1 MPARF
6 KTPKSILWIADR
18 GYPLAWMLTKATA
31 RPACVLPLLR
41 FWFTLNI
48 SDMQKGIRFNGRPV
62 WAEIRLSALAH
73 NMKAI
78 QRHVNPRGV
87 QSASRRRQIL
97 AVVKANAYGHGAVPV
112 ARALARSGAD
122 WFGVTCTAEGIE
134 LREGKIRKPIL
145 VLTGFWPGEEKR
157 LLEYEL
163 TPAITR
169 CEQLRLLERAAA
181 RARRRVKFHVKFQT
195 GMNRLGLSPEDVPC
209 FARTLA
215 SCPHIQCEGIFTH
228 FASSEV
234 FTDDRVEQ
242 QQKEFERVLEHLRG
256 LGISAPLIHMANSA
270 AVASR
275 PRTWGSMVRPG
286 LVLYGYHQSYDPP
299 ELTAQTNAKLPLQ
312 PALALRARLI
322 SLRDTAPGQAVGYN
336 GRWVAQ
342 RASRIAVIS
351 AGYADGLPRALTNK
365 GRVIIRGRF
374 APLVGTVSMDL
385 TTADVTDIPDVS
397 VGDVATFYGADGDAT
412 QYVSEVAG
420 QLGTVTSELCC
431 ALGTRVPRFYLP

>member
-1 MPARF
+1 
-6 KTPKSILWIADR
+6 
-18 GYPLAWMLTKATA
+18 
-31 RPACVLPLLR
+31 
-41 FWFTLNI
+41 
-48 SDMQKGIRFNGRPV
+48 MQRGIRFNGRPV

-73 NMKAI
+73 NIKAI
-78 QRHVNPRGV
+78 RRHINSGETRSATRPQRK
-87 QSASRRRQIL
+87 IL
-97 AVVKANAYGHGAVPV
+97 AIVKANAYGHGAVPV
-112 ARALARSGAD
+112 SRALAKAGAD
-122 WFGVTCTAEGIE
+122 WFGVTSTAEGIE

-157 LLEYEL
+157 LIQYDL

-169 CEQLRLLERAAA
+169 CEQLRLLERVAA

-195 GMNRLGLSPEDVPC
+195 GMNRLGLSPGDVPC

-215 SCPHIQCEGIFTH
+215 ASPHLECEGVFTH

-234 FTDDRVEQ
+234 FTDRRVEEQ
-242 QQKEFERVLEHLRG
+242 QREFECILDHLRR

-275 PRTWGSMVRPG
+275 PQTWASMIRPG
-286 LVLYGYHQSYDPP
+286 LVLYGYHQSYEPP
-299 ELTAQTNAKLPLQ
+299 ELTAQTNATLPLQ

-322 SLRDTAPGQAVGYN
+322 SLRDTPPGQAVGYN

-342 RASRIAVIS
+342 RPSRVAVIS
-351 AGYADGLPRALTNK
+351 AGYADGLPRSLTNK
-365 GRVIIRGRF
+365 GRVIVRGQF

-385 TTADVTDIPDVS
+385 TTADVTDIPGVA
-397 VGDVATFYGADGDAT
+397 VGDVATFYGADGNAT
-412 QYVSEVAG
+412 QYVSEVAR

-431 ALGTRVPRFYLP
+431 ALGTRVPRFYLD

>member
-1 MPARF
+1 
-6 KTPKSILWIADR
+6 
-18 GYPLAWMLTKATA
+18 
-31 RPACVLPLLR
+31 
-41 FWFTLNI
+41 
-48 SDMQKGIRFNGRPV
+48 MQRGIRFNGRPV

-73 NMKAI
+73 NIKAI
-78 QRHVNPRGV
+78 RRHIDSGETRSAKGPQRK
-87 QSASRRRQIL
+87 IL

-112 ARALARSGAD
+112 SRALAKAGAD
-122 WFGVTCTAEGIE
+122 WFGVTSTAEGIE

-157 LLEYEL
+157 LIQHDL

-169 CEQLRLLERAAA
+169 CEQLRFLERAAA

-195 GMNRLGLSPEDVPC
+195 GMNRLGLSPGDVPC

-215 SCPHIQCEGIFTH
+215 ASPHLECEGVFTH

-234 FTDDRVEQ
+234 FTDQRVEEQ
-242 QQKEFERVLEHLRG
+242 QREFECILEHLGR
-256 LGISAPLIHMANSA
+256 LGISAPLVHMANSA

-275 PRTWGSMVRPG
+275 PQTWATMIRPG
-286 LVLYGYHQSYDPP
+286 LVLYGYHQSYEPP
-299 ELTAQTNAKLPLQ
+299 ELTVQTNANLPLQ

-342 RASRIAVIS
+342 RPSRVAVIS
-351 AGYADGLPRALTNK
+351 AGYADGLPRSLTNK
-365 GRVIIRGRF
+365 GRVIVRGQF

-385 TTADVTDIPDVS
+385 TTADVTDIPGVA
-397 VGDVATFYGADGDAT
+397 VGDVATFYGVDGNAT
-412 QYVSEVAG
+412 QYVSDVAR

-431 ALGTRVPRFYLP
+431 ALGTRVPRFYLA

>member
-1 MPARF
+1 
-6 KTPKSILWIADR
+6 
-18 GYPLAWMLTKATA
+18 
-31 RPACVLPLLR
+31 
-41 FWFTLNI
+41 
-48 SDMQKGIRFNGRPV
+48 MQRGIRFDGRPV

-73 NMKAI
+73 NLKAI
-78 QRHVNPRGV
+78 RRHVHPGERRSGSRPPRK
-87 QSASRRRQIL
+87 IL

-112 ARALARSGAD
+112 ARALARAGAD

-157 LLEYEL
+157 LLEHDL

-181 RARRRVKFHVKFQT
+181 RARQRVKFHVKFQT
-195 GMNRLGLSPEDVPC
+195 GMNRLGLSPGDVPC
-209 FARTLA
+209 FARTLTA
-215 SCPHIQCEGIFTH
+215 SPHLECEGIFTH
-228 FASSEV
+228 FASSEI
-234 FTDDRVEQ
+234 FTCDSVEE
-242 QQKEFERVLEHLRG
+242 QQKEFERILDHLRS
-256 LGISAPLIHMANSA
+256 LGISAPLIHLANSA

-275 PRTWGSMVRPG
+275 PGTWADMVRPG
-286 LVLYGYHQSYDPP
+286 LVLYGYHQSYEPP
-299 ELTAQTNAKLPLQ
+299 ELTAQANAKLPLE
-312 PALALRARLI
+312 PALSLRARLI
-322 SLRDTAPGQAVGYN
+322 SMREVAPGQAVGYN
-336 GRWVAQ
+336 GRWVA
-342 RASRIAVIS
+342 RRPSRIAVIS

-374 APLVGTVSMDL
+374 APLVGAVSMDL
-385 TTADVTDIPDVS
+385 TTADVTDIPDVT
-397 VGDVATFYGADGDAT
+397 VGDVATFYGTDGNTA

>member
-1 MPARF
+1 
-6 KTPKSILWIADR
+6 
-18 GYPLAWMLTKATA
+18 
-31 RPACVLPLLR
+31 
-41 FWFTLNI
+41 
-48 SDMQKGIRFNGRPV
+48 MQRGIRFNGRPV

-73 NMKAI
+73 NIKAI
-78 QRHVNPRGV
+78 RRHIDSGETRSAKGPQRK
-87 QSASRRRQIL
+87 IL

-112 ARALARSGAD
+112 SRALAKAGAD
-122 WFGVTCTAEGIE
+122 WFGLTSTAEGIE

-157 LLEYEL
+157 LIQNDL

-169 CEQLRLLERAAA
+169 CEQLRFLERAAA

-195 GMNRLGLSPEDVPC
+195 GMNRLGLSPGDVPC

-215 SCPHIQCEGIFTH
+215 ASPHLECEGVFTH

-234 FTDDRVEQ
+234 FTDQRVEEQ
-242 QQKEFERVLEHLRG
+242 QREFECILEHLGR
-256 LGISAPLIHMANSA
+256 LGISAPLVHMANSA

-275 PRTWGSMVRPG
+275 PQTWATMIRPS
-286 LVLYGYHQSYDPP
+286 LVLYGYHQSYEPP
-299 ELTAQTNAKLPLQ
+299 ELTVQTNANLPLQ

-342 RASRIAVIS
+342 RPSRVAVIS
-351 AGYADGLPRALTNK
+351 AGYADGLPRSLTNK
-365 GRVIIRGRF
+365 GRVIVRGQF

-385 TTADVTDIPDVS
+385 TTADVTDIPGVA
-397 VGDVATFYGADGDAT
+397 VGDVATFYGVDGNAT
-412 QYVSEVAG
+412 QYVSDVAR

-431 ALGTRVPRFYLP
+431 ALGTRVPRFYLA

>member
-1 MPARF
+1 
-6 KTPKSILWIADR
+6 
-18 GYPLAWMLTKATA
+18 
-31 RPACVLPLLR
+31 
-41 FWFTLNI
+41 
-48 SDMQKGIRFNGRPV
+48 MQRGIRFNGRPV

-73 NMKAI
+73 NIKAI
-78 QRHVNPRGV
+78 RRHIDTGETRSAKRPQRK
-87 QSASRRRQIL
+87 IL

-112 ARALARSGAD
+112 SRALAKAGAD
-122 WFGVTCTAEGIE
+122 WFGVTSTAEGIE

-157 LLEYEL
+157 LIQHDL

-169 CEQLRLLERAAA
+169 CEQLRFLERAAA

-195 GMNRLGLSPEDVPC
+195 GMNRLGLSPGDVPC

-215 SCPHIQCEGIFTH
+215 ASPHLECEGVFTH

-234 FTDDRVEQ
+234 FTDQRVEEQ
-242 QQKEFERVLEHLRG
+242 QREFECILEHLGR
-256 LGISAPLIHMANSA
+256 LGISAPLVHMANSA

-275 PRTWGSMVRPG
+275 PQTWATMIRPG
-286 LVLYGYHQSYDPP
+286 LVLYGYHQSYEPP
-299 ELTAQTNAKLPLQ
+299 ELTVQTNANLPLQ

-336 GRWVAQ
+336 GRWIAQ
-342 RASRIAVIS
+342 RPSRVAVIS
-351 AGYADGLPRALTNK
+351 AGYADGLPRSLTNK
-365 GRVIIRGRF
+365 GRVIVRGQF

-385 TTADVTDIPDVS
+385 TTADVTDIPGVA
-397 VGDVATFYGADGDAT
+397 VGDVATFYGVDGNAT
-412 QYVSEVAG
+412 QYVSDVAR

-431 ALGTRVPRFYLP
+431 ALGTRVPRFYLA

>member
-1 MPARF
+1 
-6 KTPKSILWIADR
+6 
-18 GYPLAWMLTKATA
+18 
-31 RPACVLPLLR
+31 
-41 FWFTLNI
+41 
-48 SDMQKGIRFNGRPV
+48 MQRGIRFDGRPV

-78 QRHVNPRGV
+78 RRHVNPAEGRSG
-87 QSASRRRQIL
+87 SRRPLRKIL

-112 ARALARSGAD
+112 ARALARAGAD

-157 LLEYEL
+157 LLEYDL

-181 RARRRVKFHVKFQT
+181 RVRRRIKFHAKFQT
-195 GMNRLGLSPEDVPC
+195 GMNRLGLSPGDVPC

-215 SCPHIQCEGIFTH
+215 DSPHLECEGIFTH

-242 QQKEFERVLEHLRG
+242 QQKAFEDIQEDLRR
-256 LGISAPLIHMANSA
+256 LGVSAPLVHLANSA

-275 PRTWGSMVRPG
+275 PETWGNMVRPG
-286 LVLYGYHQSYDPP
+286 LVLYGYHQSYEPP
-299 ELTAQTNAKLPLQ
+299 ELTVQTNAKLPLQ

-322 SLRDTAPGQAVGYN
+322 SVRDIAPGQAVGYN

-342 RASRIAVIS
+342 RPSRVAVIS

-365 GRVIIRGRF
+365 GRIIIRGRF

-385 TTADVTDIPDVS
+385 TTADVTDVPDVR
-397 VGDVATFYGADGDAT
+397 VGDVATFYGADGNAA
-412 QYVSEVAG
+412 QYVSEVAA

>member
-1 MPARF
+1 
-6 KTPKSILWIADR
+6 
-18 GYPLAWMLTKATA
+18 
-31 RPACVLPLLR
+31 
-41 FWFTLNI
+41 
-48 SDMQKGIRFNGRPV
+48 MQRGIRFDGRPV

-78 QRHVNPRGV
+78 RRHVNSGAAGAGS
-87 QSASRRRQIL
+87 QSTRKIL

-112 ARALARSGAD
+112 ARALGRAGAD

-134 LREGKIRKPIL
+134 LRNGKIRKPIL

-157 LLEYEL
+157 LLEYDL

-169 CEQLRLLERAAA
+169 CEQLRMLERAAA
-181 RARRRVKFHVKFQT
+181 RMRRRVKFHVKFQT
-195 GMNRLGLSPEDVPC
+195 GMNRLGLSPGDVTC

-215 SCPHIQCEGIFTH
+215 SCPHIECQGVFTH

-242 QQKEFERVLEHLRG
+242 QQKAFQCVLEHLRR
-256 LGISAPLIHMANSA
+256 LGISPPLIHMANSA

-275 PRTWGSMVRPG
+275 PETWANMVRPG
-286 LVLYGYHQSYDPP
+286 LVLYGYHQSYEPP
-299 ELTAQTNAKLPLQ
+299 EMTAQTNARLPLQ

-322 SLRDTAPGQAVGYN
+322 SVRDTAPGQAVGYN

-342 RASRIAVIS
+342 RPSRVAVIS

-365 GRVIIRGRF
+365 GRVIIHGRF

-397 VGDVATFYGADGDAT
+397 VGDVATFYGADGEAT
-412 QYVSEVAG
+412 QYVSEVAA

>member
-1 MPARF
+1 
-6 KTPKSILWIADR
+6 
-18 GYPLAWMLTKATA
+18 
-31 RPACVLPLLR
+31 
-41 FWFTLNI
+41 
-48 SDMQKGIRFNGRPV
+48 MQRGIRFNGRPV

-73 NMKAI
+73 NIKAI
-78 QRHVNPRGV
+78 RRHIDSGETRSAKRPQRK
-87 QSASRRRQIL
+87 IL
-97 AVVKANAYGHGAVPV
+97 AIVKANAYGHGAVPV
-112 ARALARSGAD
+112 SRALAKAGAD
-122 WFGVTCTAEGIE
+122 WFGVTSTAEGIE

-157 LLEYEL
+157 LIQHDL

-169 CEQLRLLERAAA
+169 CEQLRFLERAAA

-195 GMNRLGLSPEDVPC
+195 GMNRLGLSPGDVPC

-215 SCPHIQCEGIFTH
+215 ASPHLECEGVFTH

-234 FTDDRVEQ
+234 FTDQRVEEQ
-242 QQKEFERVLEHLRG
+242 QREFECILEHLCR
-256 LGISAPLIHMANSA
+256 LGISPPLVHMANSA

-275 PRTWGSMVRPG
+275 PQTWASMIRPG
-286 LVLYGYHQSYDPP
+286 LVLYGYHQSYEPP
-299 ELTAQTNAKLPLQ
+299 ELTAQTNANLPLQ

-342 RASRIAVIS
+342 RPSRVAVIS
-351 AGYADGLPRALTNK
+351 AGYADGLPRSLTNK
-365 GRVIIRGRF
+365 GRVIVRGQF

-385 TTADVTDIPDVS
+385 TTADVTDIPGVA
-397 VGDVATFYGADGDAT
+397 VGDVATFYGVDGNAT
-412 QYVSEVAG
+412 QYVSDVAR

-431 ALGTRVPRFYLP
+431 ALGTRVPRFYLA

>member
-1 MPARF
+1 
-6 KTPKSILWIADR
+6 
-18 GYPLAWMLTKATA
+18 
-31 RPACVLPLLR
+31 
-41 FWFTLNI
+41 
-48 SDMQKGIRFNGRPV
+48 MQRGIRFDGRPV

-78 QRHVNPRGV
+78 RRHVNPAG
-87 QSASRRRQIL
+87 QSGSRPLRKIL

-112 ARALARSGAD
+112 ARALARAGAD

-134 LREGKIRKPIL
+134 LREGKIHKPIL

-157 LLEYEL
+157 LIEYDL

-169 CEQLRLLERAAA
+169 CEQLRPLERAAA
-181 RARRRVKFHVKFQT
+181 RVRRRIKFHVKFQT
-195 GMNRLGLSPEDVPC
+195 GMNRLGLSPAEVPC

-215 SCPHIQCEGIFTH
+215 SCPHIECEGIFTH

-234 FTDDRVEQ
+234 FTNDSVEK
-242 QQKEFERVLEHLRG
+242 QQKEFERILEHLRG
-256 LGISAPLIHMANSA
+256 LGVSAPLMHLANSA

-275 PRTWGSMVRPG
+275 PETWANMVRPG
-286 LVLYGYHQSYDPP
+286 LVLYGYHQSYEPS

-322 SLRDTAPGQAVGYN
+322 SVRDTAPGQAVGYN

-342 RASRIAVIS
+342 RPSRVAVIS

-385 TTADVTDIPDVS
+385 TTADVTGIPDVS
-397 VGDVATFYGADGDAT
+397 VGDVATFYGADGNAA

>member
-1 MPARF
+1 
-6 KTPKSILWIADR
+6 
-18 GYPLAWMLTKATA
+18 
-31 RPACVLPLLR
+31 
-41 FWFTLNI
+41 
-48 SDMQKGIRFNGRPV
+48 MQRGIRFDGRPV

-73 NMKAI
+73 NMKALR
-78 QRHVNPRGV
+78 RHVNPQGRSG
-87 QSASRRRQIL
+87 SRSLRKIL

-112 ARALARSGAD
+112 ARALASAGAD

-157 LLEYEL
+157 LIKYEL

-169 CEQLRLLERAAA
+169 CEQLRSLEGAAS
-181 RARRRVKFHVKFQT
+181 RARRRIKFHVKFQT
-195 GMNRLGLSPEDVPC
+195 GMNRLGLSPSDVPC

-215 SCPHIQCEGIFTH
+215 SCPHIECEGVFTH

-242 QQKEFERVLEHLRG
+242 QQREFECILEHLRR
-256 LGISAPLIHMANSA
+256 LGVSASLVHLANSA

-275 PRTWGSMVRPG
+275 PETWANMVRPG
-286 LVLYGYHQSYDPP
+286 LVLYGYHQSYEPP

-322 SLRDTAPGQAVGYN
+322 SVRDTAPGQAVGYN

-342 RASRIAVIS
+342 RPSRVAVIS
-351 AGYADGLPRALTNK
+351 AGYADGLHVAEAGEMLVRRCAEERD
-365 GRVIIRGRF
+365 GR
-374 APLVGTVSMDL
+374 D
-385 TTADVTDIPDVS
+385 S
-397 VGDVATFYGADGDAT
+397 VGGELLKNVSGTCDVISVEGVERVHAPKVSSADLSSGW
-412 QYVSEVAG
+412 VVA
-420 QLGTVTSELCC
+420 
-431 ALGTRVPRFYLP
+431 